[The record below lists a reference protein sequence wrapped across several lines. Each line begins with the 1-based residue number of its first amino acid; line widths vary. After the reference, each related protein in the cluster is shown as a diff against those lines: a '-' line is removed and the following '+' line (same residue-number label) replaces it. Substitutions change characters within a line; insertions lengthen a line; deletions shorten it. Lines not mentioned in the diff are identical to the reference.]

1 MEVTQEIFM
10 NIPNLE
16 ETSSFLNLHSVHE
29 VPSVNARVH
38 KWFDFDGTDFG
49 VENDSE
55 SEV

>member
-55 SEV
+55 SEL